1 MDMAIS
7 IRVGDLMLSTTVP
20 IPTDS
25 EEDLA
30 QAMRQPNMLALCMS
44 EVARTAAFTLEM
56 RARIALSAIR
66 DGVVRKQV
74 LKPDGT
80 LEESVVELVP

>member
-7 IRVGDLMLSTTVP
+7 IRVGDRMLSTTVP
-20 IPTDS
+20 IKS
-25 EEDLA
+25 EHEEELA
-30 QAMRQPNMLALCMS
+30 HAMRQPNMLALCLDA
-44 EVARTAAFTLEM
+44 VARTAAFVLEQ
-56 RARIALSAIR
+56 RARGALSAIR

-74 LKPDGT
+74 LTPDGT